1 MVLISVCPRILL
13 STGISIPCS
22 IALVANVCLKKSKR
36 LDLLRH
42 TFATNCI
49 ELNVDYKT
57 VSELLGH
64 SSVSTTLDL
73 YVHTKLS
80 QKQRCINLLSNC
92 IKNIEI

>member
-1 MVLISVCPRILL
+1 MLEKISLRK
-13 STGISIPCS
+13 
-22 IALVANVCLKKSKR
+22 LKFHC
-36 LDLLRH
+36 LRH